1 MQYAITPVDYK
12 DVGQYNLD
20 FQMHIYLIYMLIFT
34 LASRTLTETCDSSR
48 EIRCSSDSK
57 SERTFI
63 ALKPDAVQRGLVG
76 EIVTRFE
83 RKGFKLVAM
92 KLVSASEKLLHSHYQ
107 EHEGKSFF
115 SPLVSYM
122 RSGPVLATVWSGKG
136 VVAAGRAV
144 LGATNPLA
152 AAPGTIRGDLG
163 LETGRNLCHASDSV
177 DSAEREIG
185 LWFSQDEIV
194 GWNHDLE
201 NWIHE

>member
-1 MQYAITPVDYK
+1 
-12 DVGQYNLD
+12 
-20 FQMHIYLIYMLIFT
+20 MHFYLVNILIFT
-34 LASRTLTETCDSSR
+34 LASRTLTETETCDASS
-48 EIRCSSDSK
+48 EIRCNSDT
-57 SERTFI
+57 ERTFI

-92 KLVSASEKLLHSHYQ
+92 KFLSASEKLLHSHYQ

-136 VVAAGRAV
+136 VVAAGGAV

-177 DSAEREIG
+177 DSAEREIR

>member
-1 MQYAITPVDYK
+1 
-12 DVGQYNLD
+12 
-20 FQMHIYLIYMLIFT
+20 MHFYLTYILTFT
-34 LASRTLTETCDSSR
+34 LASRTLTETDTCDASR
-48 EIRCSSDSK
+48 EKRCKSEPQ

-83 RKGFKLVAM
+83 KKGFKLVAM
-92 KLVSASEKLLHSHYQ
+92 KLLSASEKLLHSHYQ

-144 LGATNPLA
+144 LGATNPLV

-177 DSAEREIG
+177 DSAAREIG